1 MRKNLLNLRFFA
13 FLAVF
18 WAAGPAEALFFR
30 LEGDRLW
37 LQARE
42 TPLAEI
48 LDQFSRVG
56 VDVRLDPAVQST
68 VTGAIR
74 GGDLDEALEALL
86 EGYDYLLTWKVLRGP
101 LGRVPKL
108 KEIQVFLPG
117 HAAEAKPR
125 PKKSSKFEVTRG
137 VGGAAPEDRKS
148 VV

>member
-1 MRKNLLNLRFFA
+1 MRKNLLKLRFLA

-18 WAAGPAEALFFR
+18 LASGPAWALFFR

-42 TPLAEI
+42 TPLSEI

-56 VDVRLDPAVQST
+56 VEVRLDPAVQST

-86 EGYDYLLTWKVLRGP
+86 EGYDYLLTWKVLSGP

-108 KEIQVFLPG
+108 K
-117 HAAEAKPR
+117 
-125 PKKSSKFEVTRG
+125 
-137 VGGAAPEDRKS
+137 
-148 VV
+148 